1 MSSNS
6 TLCSILAIS
15 SAERVQAHYE
25 GARTQLLNSNE
36 HLRQSSHEQEL
47 YATYVAANE
56 HAGPTIYSSTGEHYT
71 EVCPSLKRFIDNELK
86 LDLKY
91 FGYMEYAYGLEE
103 HRQLFKK
110 IIIRD
115 HQLEDDLTQPDL
127 FEVGCFMNSTRLA
140 MYDLGRLILKELN
153 EKQSTRQSVVL
164 SFEPGWDYSGV
175 FESLQ
180 MKVLQLP
187 LTPKTEFKPDLD
199 EWSKFLNE
207 QRVDQIDLVIIN
219 TQHNPTGQQWSEDVV
234 NYLMDLAC
242 KYQSYVLIDDAYY
255 CVNDPRIE
263 VVNTL
268 KIWLKRLNENK
279 NNAMSTRWFQT
290 RPFGKQF
297 NCNGMG
303 IAAISSSPQ
312 LIAKLNELYWNHHYI
327 NGCINAE
334 IICQWLRNHQ
344 QEADQFI
351 IDNGLELVRKKDFVR
366 RFMEDEL
373 GYPSRSI
380 CTGPCTSYV
389 IFEAPLVYLED
400 STKKNSEIAKQF
412 SDDLYF
418 ATGVLLSGEF
428 VSRSSVAAFVRIHL
442 GSDPANIEEM
452 MRRFKVAGLN
462 YLMKKTFDVSKILGE
477 KFTTKLWKMVY
488 H

>member
-1 MSSNS
+1 MSSSS
-6 TLCSILAIS
+6 TLCSILGIS

-25 GARTQLLNSNE
+25 GARTHLFNSNE
-36 HLRQSSHEQEL
+36 HLRQSSHEQKL
-47 YATYVAANE
+47 YAKYVAANE
-56 HAGPTIYSSTGEHYT
+56 PAGPTIYSSKGEHFT

-103 HRQLFKK
+103 HRQLFRK
-110 IIIRD
+110 IVIRD
-115 HQLEDDLTQPDL
+115 HQLEDDLIQPDF

-140 MYDLGRLILKELN
+140 MYDLGRVILKELN
-153 EKQSTRQSVVL
+153 EKQSTRQPVVL
-164 SFEPGWDYSGV
+164 SFEPGWDYAGV

-180 MKVLQLP
+180 MKVLHLP
-187 LTPKTEFKPDLD
+187 LTPKAEFKPDLD
-199 EWSKFLNE
+199 EWSKFLKE
-207 QRVDQIDLVIIN
+207 QKVDQIDLIIIN
-219 TQHNPTGQQWSEDVV
+219 TQHNPTAV
-234 NYLMDLAC
+234 
-242 KYQSYVLIDDAYY
+242 
-255 CVNDPRIE
+255 
-263 VVNTL
+263 
-268 KIWLKRLNENK
+268 
-279 NNAMSTRWFQT
+279 STRWFQT

-297 NCNGMG
+297 NCNAMG

-312 LIAKLNELYWNHHYI
+312 LIAKLNELYWNHNYI
-327 NGCINAE
+327 NGCVNAE

-351 IDNGLELVRKKDFVR
+351 VDNGLELFRKKDFVR
-366 RFMEDEL
+366 RFMEKEL

-380 CTGPCTSYV
+380 CTGSCTSYV

-400 STKKNSEIAKQF
+400 STKKNSEIAEQF

-428 VSRSSVAAFVRIHL
+428 VSRSNVAAFVRIHL

-452 MRRFKVAGLN
+452 MRRFKAAGLN
-462 YLMKKTFDVSKILGE
+462 YHMKKKFDVSKILE
-477 KFTTKLWKMVY
+477 ETITTKLLKMV
-488 H
+488 HH